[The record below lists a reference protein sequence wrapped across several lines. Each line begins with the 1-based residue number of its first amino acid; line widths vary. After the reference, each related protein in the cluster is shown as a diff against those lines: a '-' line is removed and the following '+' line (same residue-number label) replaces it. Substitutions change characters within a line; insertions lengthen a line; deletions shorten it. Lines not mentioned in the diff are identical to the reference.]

1 MIVIIIIII
10 IRRITTTTTTTTSTI
25 RIKSIIRIRIITLKI
40 IITIRK

>member
-1 MIVIIIIII
+1 MIVIIIII
-10 IRRITTTTTTTTSTI
+10 RRTTTTSTI

>member
-10 IRRITTTTTTTTSTI
+10 IRRITTTTTTTSTI
-25 RIKSIIRIRIITLKI
+25 RIKSIIRTRIITLKI

>member
-10 IRRITTTTTTTTSTI
+10 LRRRRRRRTTTT

-40 IITIRK
+40 IVTIRKN

>member
-1 MIVIIIIII
+1 MIVIIIII
-10 IRRITTTTTTTTSTI
+10 RTTTTTTTTI

>member
-1 MIVIIIIII
+1 MIVIII
-10 IRRITTTTTTTTSTI
+10 IRRITTTTTTTTI